1 MNRTVGWI
9 VLAWV
14 AICYGMVLADVRSPF
29 GTHLRT
35 RAIPSEYFG
44 LHIHRAERNDGTNP
58 QTSWP
63 REPFGSWRLWDAAV
77 SWPALEPERGKWDFS
92 VLDGYVA
99 LAERNH
105 VEILLPLGLSPPWA
119 AARPL
124 EASAYRPGYASE
136 PRDTSDWRTYVR
148 TVALRYRG
156 RIRAYEIWNEPNL
169 SRFYSGTTERII
181 ELTRIA
187 HQELKAI
194 DGSIVLVSPSATGR
208 RGVAWLGEFIDQ
220 GGARW
225 CDVIG
230 FHAYVGQQEEPEA
243 MARLIEE
250 VRRRIDRNGLY
261 LLPLWNTETGWQI
274 INLSSSGVTFA
285 PNALDEETAAAF
297 VGRSMLLGWIA
308 GADRFYWYAWDNAK
322 MGLVLTDGQTE
333 TPAARAFG
341 TISRWLT
348 GAVIE
353 KYECNR
359 AGLHRVT
366 VKLMDGRKGLAV
378 WAEGTRKASFRVPPG
393 YRMCRDLNDRMTP
406 VSTTGE
412 TPISIGAEMF
422 LLEE

>member
-1 MNRTVGWI
+1 
-9 VLAWV
+9 
-14 AICYGMVLADVRSPF
+14 MVLADVRAPF

-58 QTSWP
+58 QTVWP
-63 REPFGSWRLWDAAV
+63 RETFGSWRLWDAAV
-77 SWPALEPERGKWDFS
+77 SWPALEPERGQWEFN

-105 VEILLPLGLSPPWA
+105 VELLLPLGLSPPWA

-124 EASAYRPGYASE
+124 EPSAYRPGYASE
-136 PRDTSDWRTYVR
+136 PRDTADWRVYVR

-169 SRFYSGTTERII
+169 PRFYSGTTKQIV

-208 RGVAWLGEFIDQ
+208 RGIAWLEEFVNQ

-230 FHAYVGQQEEPEA
+230 FHAYVGQDEAPEE

-250 VRRRIDRNGLY
+250 VRKRIDRSGLY
-261 LLPLWNTETGWQI
+261 LMPLWNTETGWQI
-274 INLSSSGVTFA
+274 RDLSSGSTGTVG
-285 PNALDEETAAAF
+285 PDALDQGVAAAF

-308 GADRFYWYAWDNAK
+308 GADRFYWYAWDNAR

-353 KYECNR
+353 RHQCSR
-359 AGLHRVT
+359 AGLHRVSL
-366 VKLMDGRKGLAV
+366 KLKDGRKGLAV
-378 WAEGTRKASFRVPPG
+378 WSEDARNASFPIPPG
-393 YRMCRDLNDRMTP
+393 YRMCRDLNDRLTLP
-406 VSTTGE
+406 STAE
-412 TPISIGAEMF
+412 APIPIGAQM
-422 LLEE
+422 LLFEE